1 MLSFSLKTEVVA
13 EAMLR
18 RPATDAMGAPT
29 MNPRPVRDT
38 AIPLDDKTTTKRLV
52 AAENVTND
60 E

>member
-1 MLSFSLKTEVVA
+1 MVA